1 MFTST
6 LLLLLTDLEFIDLI
20 KFIHLS
26 KLNSLLLILITNP
39 SFGILFS
46 NSNIY
51 RRIKLPFLYN
61 MSNLYLSHTLH
72 QLNDFFRYQFFL

>member
-39 SFGILFS
+39 SFGILLPATPIF
-46 NSNIY
+46 IEEL
-51 RRIKLPFLYN
+51 KLPFLYN
-61 MSNLYLSHTLH
+61 IVEFISEPYFTSIK
-72 QLNDFFRYQFFL
+72 

>member
-26 KLNSLLLILITNP
+26 KLNSLSLILITSP
-39 SFGILFS
+39 LLGILLSATPIF
-46 NSNIY
+46 IEEL
-51 RRIKLPFLYN
+51 KLPFLYN
-61 MSNLYLSHTLH
+61 IVELISEPYFTSII
-72 QLNDFFRYQFFL
+72 